1 MSQETMDRYIGI
13 AVDMIEQH
21 YCENGSECDALDITF
36 DYILAMVF
44 SSKYAMTII
53 WHASEQLGMNL
64 V

>member
-1 MSQETMDRYIGI
+1 MSQDVMDRYIGI
-13 AVDMIEQH
+13 AVDMIEQA
-21 YCENGSECDALDITF
+21 YIENGSECDAMDLTF

-44 SSKYAMTII
+44 NTKHAMTII